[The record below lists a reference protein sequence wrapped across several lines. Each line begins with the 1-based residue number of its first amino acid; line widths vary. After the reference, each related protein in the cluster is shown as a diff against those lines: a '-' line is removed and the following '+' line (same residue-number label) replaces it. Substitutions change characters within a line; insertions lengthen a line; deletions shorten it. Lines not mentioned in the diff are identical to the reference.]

1 MPPRGVK
8 SAKRTRQYEKIK
20 SSAKKRGRST
30 ATAKRIAA
38 ATVNKQRREAGETKS
53 RSQSRKSAKKTGA
66 RKTGARKTAAR
77 KRTATGSAAKKS
89 AAKKQ
94 SSRKR

>member
-20 SSAKKRGRST
+20 SSAKKRGRS
-30 ATAKRIAA
+30 AKTAKRIAA
-38 ATVNKQRREAGETKS
+38 ATVNKQRRESGETKG
-53 RSQSRKSAKKTGA
+53 SRKTSRKTTRKRGAKKSSA
-66 RKTGARKTAAR
+66 R
-77 KRTATGSAAKKS
+77 KS

-94 SSRKR
+94 SARKR

>member
-38 ATVNKQRREAGETKS
+38 ATVNKQRRESGETKS
-53 RSQSRKSAKKTGA
+53 SGRKRKTAKKSSSRKSSARKSSAKK
-66 RKTGARKTAAR
+66 K
-77 KRTATGSAAKKS
+77 
-89 AAKKQ
+89 
-94 SSRKR
+94 SSR

>member
-20 SSAKKRGRST
+20 ASVKKQGRST

-38 ATVNKQRREAGETKS
+38 ATTNKTRREKGETKAP
-53 RSQSRKSAKKTGA
+53 R
-66 RKTGARKTAAR
+66 
-77 KRTATGSAAKKS
+77 
-89 AAKKQ
+89 
-94 SSRKR
+94 

>member
-20 SSAKKRGRST
+20 ASAKKQGRST

-38 ATVNKQRREAGETKS
+38 ATTNKTRREKGETKS
-53 RSQSRKSAKKTGA
+53 SRRKA
-66 RKTGARKTAAR
+66 R
-77 KRTATGSAAKKS
+77 
-89 AAKKQ
+89 
-94 SSRKR
+94 

>member
-20 SSAKKRGRST
+20 ASAKKQGRST

-38 ATVNKQRREAGETKS
+38 ATTNKTRREKGETKGS
-53 RSQSRKSAKKTGA
+53 RSRKSSS
-66 RKTGARKTAAR
+66 
-77 KRTATGSAAKKS
+77 KRSSTKRAAKKS
-89 AAKKQ
+89 ARKK
-94 SSRKR
+94 

>member
-20 SSAKKRGRST
+20 ASAKKSGRSA

-38 ATVNKQRREAGETKS
+38 ATVNKQRREAGEAKGS
-53 RSQSRKSAKKTGA
+53 RTRKSAKKS
-66 RKTGARKTAAR
+66 R
-77 KRTATGSAAKKS
+77 KS

>member
-53 RSQSRKSAKKTGA
+53 GGRSRKSAKKTA
-66 RKTGARKTAAR
+66 AKKT
-77 KRTATGSAAKKS
+77 TATRSAAKKS
-89 AAKKQ
+89 TAKKK
-94 SSRKR
+94 SARKR